1 MFVGKLSDEL
11 RERIMSEISC
21 FNDFIDAVVERN
33 CLDLGDKKDEF
44 IKETNKI
51 ARDNITSFFEWDFFD
66 TLENDMILLYEDKY
80 EKKENK

>member
-11 RERIMSEISC
+11 RERVMSEISC

-33 CLDLGDKKDEF
+33 GLDLGDKKDEF
-44 IKETNKI
+44 IKEANRI

-66 TLENDMILLYEDKY
+66 TLENDMISVYEDKY

>member
-21 FNDFIDAVVERN
+21 FNDFIDSVVERN
-33 CLDLGDKKDEF
+33 GLELGDKKDEF

-66 TLENDMILLYEDKY
+66 TLENDMISLYEDKY